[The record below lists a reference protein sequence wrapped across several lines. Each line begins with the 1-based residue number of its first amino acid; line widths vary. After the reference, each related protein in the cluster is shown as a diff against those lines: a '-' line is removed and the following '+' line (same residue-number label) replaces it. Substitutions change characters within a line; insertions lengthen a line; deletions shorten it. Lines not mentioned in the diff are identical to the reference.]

1 MRHNIGYKLLSLAIA
16 ILVWVYVNQYTDHRG
31 NASGGNVSKVLFIS
45 PVTTGKP
52 PYPHK
57 VLDIE
62 VEPQSVTLTGRPARL
77 IEISTVSTEPILLDD
92 RTETFSRRVNLV
104 APAGTSLADGRTAA
118 VTVLIGTV
126 ETAPEVTE

>member
-16 ILVWVYVNQYTDHRG
+16 IMVWAYVSQYADGRG
-31 NASGGNVSKVLFIS
+31 RVSGGDVSKLLFIS

-77 IEISTVSTEPILLDD
+77 MEISTVSTEPILLDD
-92 RTETFSRRVNLV
+92 RTETFSRRVSLV
-104 APAGTSLADGRTAA
+104 APPGTSLANGGTAE
-118 VTVLIGTV
+118 VTVRIV
-126 ETAPEVTE
+126 ASETAPEESE